1 MNKDELIDA
10 VHELSARYHIPL
22 SHMVVGF
29 GGAMVLLGLRDQTND
44 VDIDVPAELYAF
56 LRAKGYPE
64 RPITNALGG
73 FTLKVGELFD
83 VRESP
88 YGGRRKV
95 YVISDEGI
103 FHHCAE
109 VVLENKLVLNREK
122 DQEDI
127 RKLKTYLSK

>member
-1 MNKDELIDA
+1 MNKDDIIDA
-10 VHELSARYHIPL
+10 VHELSARHHISL
-22 SHMVVGF
+22 NHMVVGF

-44 VDIDVPAELYAF
+44 VDIDVPAEMYAF

-64 RPITNALGG
+64 RSIANAPGWL
-73 FTLKVGELFD
+73 TLKVGERVD
-83 VRESP
+83 ARESP
-88 YGGRRKV
+88 YGDRRKV
-95 YVISDEGI
+95 YAISEDGI
-103 FHHCAE
+103 FHHSAE